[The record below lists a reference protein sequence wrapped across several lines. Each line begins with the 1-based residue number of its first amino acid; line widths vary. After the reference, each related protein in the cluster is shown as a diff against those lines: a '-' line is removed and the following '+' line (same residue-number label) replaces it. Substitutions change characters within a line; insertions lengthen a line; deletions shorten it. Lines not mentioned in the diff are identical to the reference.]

1 MYDTASELYNDFL
14 RIYYHKCC
22 ELSDNKRKKIE
33 SKYDPK
39 DLFLDGYD
47 YSMWSE
53 NEEELTDKEWTD
65 KEESEDLLSIPLL
78 EANEEEVKEG
88 KD

>member
-14 RIYYHKCC
+14 GIYYHECS
-22 ELSDNKRKKIE
+22 ELSDNKRNNIE
-33 SKYDPK
+33 SKHDPK

-47 YSMWSE
+47 YSAWSE